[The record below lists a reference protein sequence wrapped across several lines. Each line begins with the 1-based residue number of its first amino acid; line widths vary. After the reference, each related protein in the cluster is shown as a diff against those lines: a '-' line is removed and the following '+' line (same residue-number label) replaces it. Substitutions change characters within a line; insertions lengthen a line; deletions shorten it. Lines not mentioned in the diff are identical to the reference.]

1 MKRSKR
7 NNRKNAGWN
16 KSQRN
21 NNNLTGTMSEDVKL
35 PRAMMYR
42 PGKVTKFQF
51 RGNTQITT
59 DGSGKINTFIP
70 CDPSATLDSTYL
82 SGQPIFAEW
91 NSYKTLFTEVK
102 FVQLDIRIAS
112 SYTYDGKQASVDPMV
127 ISSIVS
133 SLTGRPGGYQ
143 TVYDNGDAQQFP
155 YALNNTASSKFH
167 ALRFRPSA
175 WASVTA
181 PNPGSSSGISAG
193 CPGCIYLYAEGGPAT
208 QNVMHVGITGTYLF
222 RNRA

>member
-7 NNRKNAGWN
+7 NNRNRTGFN
-16 KSQRN
+16 RSQG
-21 NNNLTGTMSEDVKL
+21 TPGTMSEDVKL
-35 PRAMMYR
+35 PRPMMYR
-42 PGKVTKFQF
+42 PSRVTKFQF
-51 RGNTQITT
+51 RGFTQVMT

-70 CDPSATLDSTYL
+70 CDPSQSLDATYL

-91 NSYKTLFTEVK
+91 TDLKALFTEVK
-102 FVQLDIRIAS
+102 FIQLDIRIAS
-112 SYTYDGKQASVDPMV
+112 SYTYDGKQASVDPLV

-143 TVYDNGDAQQFP
+143 TVYDNGDAQMFP
-155 YALNNTASSKFH
+155 YALSNSASSKFH

-175 WASVTA
+175 WASVTT
-181 PNPGSSSGISAG
+181 PNPGSSTGISAG
-193 CPGCIYLYAEGGPAT
+193 CPGCIFLYAEGGPASV
-208 QNVMHVGITGTYLF
+208 NVMHIAITGTYMF